1 MNIFKDT
8 NGNTVT
14 FSFSENTF
22 PIEANHV
29 LVICR
34 YQDQWLFTKH
44 KMRGLEFPGG
54 KVEAGETV
62 ETAAKREVY
71 EETGAIVEKL
81 IFVGQYMVTSS
92 VKIFVKNVYFAEIK
106 EIQSRDHYL
115 ETEGPVLKN
124 TPLTPEV
131 MTDEYSFI
139 MKDDVV
145 QLCLHW
151 LMKQGFIL

>member
-1 MNIFKDT
+1 MKTFKDA

-14 FSFSENTF
+14 LSFSDHTF
-22 PIEANHV
+22 PIEAKHIF
-29 LVICR
+29 VICR
-34 YQDQWLFTKH
+34 YQNQWLFTKH
-44 KMRGLEFPGG
+44 KERGLEFPGG
-54 KVEAGETV
+54 KVEALETV
-62 ETAAKREVY
+62 EAAAKREVY

-81 IFVGQYMVTSS
+81 IFVGQYMVSS
-92 VKIFVKNVYFAEIK
+92 SADTFVKNVYFAEIK
-106 EIQSRDHYL
+106 EIQNRNHYL

-131 MTDEYSFI
+131 ITDEYSFI

-151 LMKQGFIL
+151 LKKQGIIL